1 MLSAAQAAAKARRE
15 LGSRLVCVA
24 EEYFDIPCGSVQNP
38 KRRNGRISQARW
50 AISHVLAT
58 EAGWSEPK
66 IASLF
71 GCDPSSINTGKRR
84 ALEML
89 RSDALFFDGVSRLQ
103 REISPR

>member
-1 MLSAAQAAAKARRE
+1 MLSAVQAAANARRE

-24 EEYFDIPCGSVQNP
+24 EEYFDIPAGSVQNN

-50 AISHVLAT
+50 AISHVLVEA
-58 EAGWSEPK
+58 AGWSEPK

-84 ALEML
+84 ARELL
-89 RSDALFFDGVSRLQ
+89 RTDAVFYDGVCRLQ
-103 REISPR
+103 REISPQ